1 MKKIRFGMRVAAM
14 MLVLVLSLSCARA
27 QAPMNILL
35 IGVDRD
41 GDAGRSD
48 TMLLVRADPL
58 RGEVRMVSFLR
69 DLYVHINGIGY
80 TRLNAAYAH
89 GGEGLL
95 RQTLA
100 GQFGVEVHRTVTVHF
115 DLLERLVDDLGG
127 IEMEITE
134 TERRHLNALLEDNGE
149 ACLLSEA
156 GLQRLN
162 GKQTVCYSRI
172 RKLDSDFQRTS
183 RQQAVIAA
191 MIHQASTLGR
201 WPLLRMALTYL
212 PQLQTDLTLADAA
225 GLLPLALQPENLTF
239 HTAQVPF
246 EGAYRDET
254 ISGMMV
260 LAPDLEKNR
269 EKLEAFL
276 NGKE

>member
-1 MKKIRFGMRVAAM
+1 MRIIRFCRRVLALI
-14 MLVLVLSLSCARA
+14 LVLGLSCAHA
-27 QAPMNILL
+27 QSALNVLL
-35 IGVDRD
+35 IGVDDD
-41 GDAGRSD
+41 GGTGRSD

-58 RGEVRMVSFLR
+58 RSEVRMVSFLR
-69 DLYVHINGIGY
+69 DLYVHLNGFGY
-80 TRLNAAYAH
+80 TRLNAAYVH

-95 RQTLA
+95 RKTLA
-100 GQFGVEVHRTVTVHF
+100 DQFGVEVHRTVTVHF
-115 DLLERLVDDLGG
+115 DLLQRLVDDLGG
-127 IEMEITE
+127 IEMDISEA
-134 TERRHLNALLEDNGE
+134 ERRHLNALLEDNGE

-162 GKQTVCYSRI
+162 GIQTLCFSRI

-191 MIHQASTLGR
+191 MIKQASTLSR
-201 WPLLRMALTYL
+201 WQLLRMALVYL
-212 PQLQTDLTLADAA
+212 PQLQTDLTIADVA
-225 GLLPLALQPENLTF
+225 GLLPMVLQSDELAF

-246 EGAYRDET
+246 EGAYRDEM

-260 LAPDLEKNR
+260 LAPDLEKNQ